1 MAPQKNIVFCPSC
14 QVEVEAAMSLGPG
27 GKKVPRCTICG
38 TVIDKEAHED
48 NSSVAL
54 DEMSFVDESIHI
66 PEKDGIIVTG
76 YSPQVRE
83 IIYNG
88 LMEKQMGREIIQ
100 CKNGEE
106 MVIQVIENFREGKKN
121 GTIDLIITD
130 VPMPFLNGIN
140 AAIGLRAIEKNYV
153 NHDLVPVLFLTNK
166 ACDDTFKK
174 VIRFLAPAKYA
185 TLGPVDNHKELSA
198 HLNKIFSLLA
208 KEKW

>member
-1 MAPQKNIVFCPSC
+1 MGPQKNIVFCPSC

-38 TVIDKEAHED
+38 TMISNESADEK
-48 NSSVAL
+48 SSVAL
-54 DEMSFVDESIHI
+54 DEMSFVDESIAI

-83 IIYNG
+83 IIYNR

-106 MVIQVIENFREGKKN
+106 MVIKVIENLRSNGKN
-121 GTIDLIITD
+121 PNLDLIITD

-140 AAIGLRAIEKNYV
+140 AAIGLRAIEKSYK
-153 NHDLVPVLFLTNK
+153 NHDLIPVLFLTNK
-166 ACDDTFKK
+166 PCDDTFKK

-185 TLGPVDNHKELSA
+185 TLGPVDDPQGVSKHLS
-198 HLNKIFSLLA
+198 KIFSLLA